1 MEAWRLLA
9 ELVGLLSLALVLGLA
24 AARLGQK
31 AMIGYLVAGLVAG
44 PRGLGI
50 VQAAETVQFLAELGV
65 ALLLFSIGLEFSWH
79 RIAAF
84 GRRVLVG
91 GLLQFGLTWAC
102 GFAAG
107 HLMGLTPAGSVAL
120 GSILALSSTAF
131 VMRLLQDRSELDS
144 RHGRQ
149 AMGILLLQDLLL
161 VPLLVI
167 QSVLAERQSGWAGV
181 TAFGVQFGKG
191 VLLVVLFYVVIRLV
205 VLRALRG
212 ADSYAE
218 RDVPVLLSVLV
229 CMGCAWGSHVA
240 GLSPVLGAFVAGV
253 LLADQP
259 MADQIRANVTPL
271 RAIFITLF
279 FTSIGMLAGLPRAS
293 EWLFV
298 AMLSGGVVV
307 VKATAATMAIR
318 WSGNPLR
325 VAVLG
330 GVALAQI
337 GEFSFVLA
345 QDALKRGLLPAGAS
359 EPLMTAS
366 VLTLIATPYLF
377 PVGDWAARKLRKV
390 QVAEALGE
398 KRIAV
403 DALVVGYGPAG
414 MAVVRELLAEG
425 MSVRVIESNPSLAAQ
440 VEGADVLVGDA
451 TSEEILAHAG
461 LGKAKVLILT
471 IPDPGASRTILGVAR
486 SLNANTEV
494 VVRARYHRYADAFRE
509 LGTDALADE
518 EVLVGGELARS
529 ARGLLGRASSG

>member
-1 MEAWRLLA
+1 MESWRLLA
-9 ELVGLLSLALVLGLA
+9 ELVGLLSLALVLGLV

-31 AMIGYLVAGLVAG
+31 AIIGYLVAGLVAG

-50 VQAAETVQFLAELGV
+50 VKAAETVQFLAELGV

-84 GRRVLVG
+84 GRKVVVG
-91 GLLQFGLTWAC
+91 GLLQFGLTWTC
-102 GFAAG
+102 GFAVG
-107 HLMGLTPAGSVAL
+107 HFAGLTPAGSVAL

-149 AMGILLLQDLLL
+149 AVGILLLQDLLL

-181 TAFGVQFGKG
+181 AAFGVQFGKG
-191 VLLVVLFYVVIRLV
+191 VLLVALFYVVIRLV
-205 VLRALRG
+205 VMRALRG
-212 ADSYAE
+212 ANSYAE
-218 RDVPVLLSVLV
+218 RDVPVLLSVLA

-293 EWLFV
+293 EWLLV
-298 AMLSGGVVV
+298 AMLSAGVVV
-307 VKATAATMAIR
+307 VKATAATAAIR

-377 PVGDWAARKLRKV
+377 PVGEWVARRLRKV
-390 QVAEALGE
+390 QVVESMGE
-398 KRIAV
+398 RRGAV
-403 DALVVGYGPAG
+403 DAIVVGYGPAG
-414 MAVVRELLAEG
+414 LAVVIELIAAGL
-425 MSVRVIESNPSLAAQ
+425 SLRVIEANSALAAT

-451 TSEEILAHAG
+451 TSEEILTHAG
-461 LGKAKVLILT
+461 LSKAKVLILT
-471 IPDPGASRTILGVAR
+471 IPDPGAARTILGVAR
-486 SLNANTEV
+486 SLNANIEI
-494 VVRARYHRYADAFRE
+494 VVRARYHRYADVLRR

-518 EVLVGGELARS
+518 EVLVGGELARG
-529 ARGLLGRASSG
+529 ALALLERA